1 MSRMRPAIQS
11 LSEGREPDAA
21 ALEDAFDALME
32 GQADPVEVGGLLLA
46 LTALGESP
54 QALMIGAQAM
64 RARMTPVNAPQ
75 GAIDTCGTGG
85 DARGTWNISTAAA
98 LVAAGAGAVVAKH
111 GNKAASS
118 KSGSAEVLESL
129 GVNLFATPGQ
139 VETALAEAKVG
150 FLFAQAHH
158 GAVRHVGPARKIL
171 GVRTIFNLLGPLSNP
186 AGAKRQ
192 LLGVFDRK
200 WLVPMA
206 EALRGLGA
214 EAAMIV
220 HGEDG
225 LDEITTTGVS
235 HVAELKPD
243 GSIQEYEITPEDAGL
258 MCADLDDLKG
268 GEPQENAQAIRDLLK
283 GATGPYRDI
292 VLLNAAAAL
301 KLAGVANDLKA
312 GAALAAAAIDDGRA
326 QSALDTLV
334 RASNALAS
342 LKSPP

>member
-1 MSRMRPAIQS
+1 MSRIRPAIQA
-11 LSEGREPDAA
+11 LAQGQEPEAP
-21 ALEDAFDALME
+21 ALEAAFDALME
-32 GQADPVEVGGLLLA
+32 GQADPVEIGGFLLA

-54 QALMIGAQAM
+54 QALMIGAKAM
-64 RARMTPVNAPQ
+64 RARMTPVKAPAT
-75 GAIDTCGTGG
+75 AIDTCGTGG

-129 GVNLFATPGQ
+129 GVNLFASPAQ
-139 VETALAEAKVG
+139 VESALSEARVG

-235 HVAELKPD
+235 HVAELFPD
-243 GSIQEYEITPEDAGL
+243 GAIREYETIPEDAGL
-258 MCADLDDLKG
+258 PRAGLEDLKG
-268 GEPQENAQAIRDLLK
+268 GEPEENAQAIRDLLK
-283 GATGPYRDI
+283 GAKGPYRDI

-301 KLAGVANDLKA
+301 KLAGLADDLKS
-312 GAALAAAAIDDGRA
+312 GAALAASAIDEGRA
-326 QSALDTLV
+326 QSALDALV
-334 RASNALAS
+334 RASNA
-342 LKSPP
+342 

>member
-1 MSRMRPAIQS
+1 MSRMRPAIQA
-11 LSEGREPDAA
+11 LAQGQEPDAR
-21 ALEDAFDALME
+21 ALAEAFDALME
-32 GQADPVEVGGLLLA
+32 GEADPVEIGGFLLA

-54 QALMIGAQAM
+54 QALVLGAKAM
-64 RARMTPVNAPQ
+64 RARALPVNAPA

-129 GVNLFATPGQ
+129 GVNLFASPAQ
-139 VETALAEAKVG
+139 IESALDSARVG

-158 GAVRHVGPARKIL
+158 GAVRHVGPARRTL

-206 EALRGLGA
+206 EALKGLGA
-214 EAAMIV
+214 EAALIV
-220 HGEDG
+220 HGSDG

-235 HVAELKPD
+235 YAAELKPD
-243 GSIQEYEITPEDAGL
+243 GTIVEYEIAPEDAGL
-258 MCADLDDLKG
+258 VRADLEDLKG
-268 GEPQENAQAIRDLLK
+268 GEPEENAQAIRDLLK

-292 VLLNAAAAL
+292 VLINAGAAL
-301 KLAGVANDLKA
+301 KLAGLVPDLKS
-312 GAALAAAAIDDGRA
+312 GAELAASAIDDGRA
-326 QSALDTLV
+326 QAALDQLV
-334 RASNALAS
+334 TASNA
-342 LKSPP
+342 

>member
-1 MSRMRPAIQS
+1 MSRMRPAIQA
-11 LSEGREPDAA
+11 LSQGQEPDAA
-21 ALEDAFDALME
+21 ALEAAFDALME
-32 GQADPVEVGGLLLA
+32 GQADPVEIGGFLLA

-54 QALMIGAQAM
+54 QALMIGAKAM
-64 RARMTPVNAPQ
+64 RARMTPVKAPAT
-75 GAIDTCGTGG
+75 AIDTCGTGG

-129 GVNLFATPGQ
+129 GVNLFASPDQ
-139 VETALAEAKVG
+139 VETALSEARVG

-235 HVAELKPD
+235 HVAELFPD
-243 GSIQEYEITPEDAGL
+243 GTIREYEITPEDAGL
-258 MCADLDDLKG
+258 ARAGLDDLKG
-268 GEPQENAQAIRDLLK
+268 GEPEENAQAIRDLLN
-283 GATGPYRDI
+283 GAKGPYRDI

-301 KLAGVANDLKA
+301 KLAGLADDLKS
-312 GAALAAAAIDDGRA
+312 GAALAASAIDEGRA
-326 QSALDTLV
+326 QAALDALV
-334 RASNALAS
+334 RASNA
-342 LKSPP
+342 

>member
-1 MSRMRPAIQS
+1 MSRMRPAIQA
-11 LSEGREPDAA
+11 LAQGQEPDAP
-21 ALEDAFDALME
+21 ALEAAFDALMD
-32 GQADPVEVGGLLLA
+32 GQADPVEIGGFLLA

-64 RARMTPVNAPQ
+64 RARMTPVAAPAT
-75 GAIDTCGTGG
+75 AIDTCGTGG

-129 GVNLFATPGQ
+129 GVNLFASPDQ
-139 VETALAEAKVG
+139 VETALSEARVG

-214 EAAMIV
+214 DAAMIV

-235 HVAELKPD
+235 HVAELFPD
-243 GSIQEYEITPEDAGL
+243 GAIREYEMTPEDAGL
-258 MCADLDDLKG
+258 ARAGLEDLKG
-268 GEPQENAQAIRDLLK
+268 GEPEENAQAIRDLLK
-283 GATGPYRDI
+283 GEKGPYRDI

-301 KLAGVANDLKA
+301 KLAGLAQDLKS
-312 GAALAAAAIDDGRA
+312 GVALAADAIDEGRA
-326 QSALDTLV
+326 QAALDALV
-334 RASNALAS
+334 RASNA
-342 LKSPP
+342 

>member
-1 MSRMRPAIQS
+1 MSRMRPAIQA
-11 LSEGREPDAA
+11 LAQGQEPDAP
-21 ALEDAFDALME
+21 ALEAAFDALMD
-32 GQADPVEVGGLLLA
+32 GQADPVEIGGFLLA

-64 RARMTPVNAPQ
+64 RARMTPVAAPAT
-75 GAIDTCGTGG
+75 AIDTCGTGG

-129 GVNLFATPGQ
+129 GVNLFASPDQ
-139 VETALAEAKVG
+139 VETALSEARVG

-214 EAAMIV
+214 DAAMIV

-235 HVAELKPD
+235 HVAELSPD
-243 GSIQEYEITPEDAGL
+243 GTIREYEMTPEDAGL
-258 MCADLDDLKG
+258 ARAGLEDLKG
-268 GEPQENAQAIRDLLK
+268 GEPEENAQAIRDLLK
-283 GATGPYRDI
+283 GEKGPYRDI

-301 KLAGVANDLKA
+301 KLAGLAQDLKS
-312 GAALAAAAIDDGRA
+312 GVALAADAIDEGRA
-326 QSALDTLV
+326 QAALDALV
-334 RASNALAS
+334 RASNA
-342 LKSPP
+342 